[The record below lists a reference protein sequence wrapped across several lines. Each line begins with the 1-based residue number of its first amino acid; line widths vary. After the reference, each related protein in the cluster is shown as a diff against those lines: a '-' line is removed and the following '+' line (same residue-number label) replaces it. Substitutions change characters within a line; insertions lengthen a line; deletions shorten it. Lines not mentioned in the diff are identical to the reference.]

1 MRKNIFNR
9 STLTAICLSLVM
21 SACSDSFLDIQPQDK
36 PGSDNF
42 LNNLSSAQELVV
54 ASFNPWVAQ
63 TQMYGK
69 RFATICDALT
79 DDGGLRLN
87 GNDLIQVLD
96 WNITPSLNYPTK

>member
-54 ASFNPWVAQ
+54 ASLILGWLKHRC
-63 TQMYGK
+63 MES
-69 RFATICDALT
+69 
-79 DDGGLRLN
+79 
-87 GNDLIQVLD
+87 DLPRYV
-96 WNITPSLNYPTK
+96 TH

>member
-42 LNNLSSAQELVV
+42 LNNLSSAQET
-54 ASFNPWVAQ
+54 NI
-63 TQMYGK
+63 K
-69 RFATICDALT
+69 RLITIQGC
-79 DDGGLRLN
+79 LN
-87 GNDLIQVLD
+87 LILKKD
-96 WNITPSLNYPTK
+96 T

>member
-42 LNNLSSAQELVV
+42 LNNLNSATL
-54 ASFNPWVAQ
+54 
-63 TQMYGK
+63 
-69 RFATICDALT
+69 L
-79 DDGGLRLN
+79 
-87 GNDLIQVLD
+87 
-96 WNITPSLNYPTK
+96 

>member
-87 GNDLIQVLD
+87 GNDLIQV
-96 WNITPSLNYPTK
+96 

>member
-42 LNNLSSAQELVV
+42 LLSSTYKCNFLGADNKQ
-54 ASFNPWVAQ
+54 
-63 TQMYGK
+63 
-69 RFATICDALT
+69 
-79 DDGGLRLN
+79 
-87 GNDLIQVLD
+87 
-96 WNITPSLNYPTK
+96 